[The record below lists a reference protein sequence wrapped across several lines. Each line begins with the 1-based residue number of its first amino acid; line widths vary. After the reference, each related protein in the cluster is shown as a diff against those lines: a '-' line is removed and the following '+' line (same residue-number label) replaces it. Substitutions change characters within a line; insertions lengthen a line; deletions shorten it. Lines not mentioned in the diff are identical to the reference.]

1 LGNNPDFRGD
11 YNTGMMNDDN
21 LANSPSERTNQL
33 IRLTMIPM
41 MKMLVRRQKVFLAWM
56 TCLIGVSMISLAVA
70 IATLVEVIR

>member
-1 LGNNPDFRGD
+1 MGNNPDFRGD

>member
-1 LGNNPDFRGD
+1 
-11 YNTGMMNDDN
+11 MMNDDN